1 MHKVAEP
8 RQGDAQKAAPVPLLE
23 HERYLVDG
31 LARIEH
37 DQARVL
43 SPPHV
48 FVRGDAH
55 HRAHHVVAD
64 ATQQV
69 PQGRTLLV
77 GAFLAHQVNGEGAGR
92 AALLPHPLVEDLP
105 AAMQPA
111 GLALEAFAGKRQ
123 HVDAMPLGGLACHLL
138 DVVADEPHGAGGAH
152 GHGLRAIA
160 LHRLVERAGQLSLAA
175 EDDVGL
181 VQVRGEHPASE
192 GGTVLFAR
200 APIAV
205 DARKIGAAHRSVRDE
220 QDVLDAAHHEAPAGH
235 VGAPASVEHARNGQ
249 EPPCSARRLA
259 GYLFRAH
266 VVCYLKLIW
275 SWLSSD
281 CSWSSVRSTL

>member
-1 MHKVAEP
+1 M
-8 RQGDAQKAAPVPLLE
+8 
-23 HERYLVDG
+23 
-31 LARIEH
+31 
-37 DQARVL
+37 
-43 SPPHV
+43 
-48 FVRGDAH
+48 
-55 HRAHHVVAD
+55 RA
-64 ATQQV
+64 QQV
-69 PQGRTLLV
+69 PQGRALLV

-92 AALLPHPLVEDLP
+92 RLSFPTHWSRICRPPCSQPGSLLKPSQES
-105 AAMQPA
+105 
-111 GLALEAFAGKRQ
+111 GSTS
-123 HVDAMPLGGLACHLL
+123 MPCRLGGLACHLL
-138 DVVADEPHGAGGAH
+138 DVVADEPDGAGGAH

-160 LHRLVERAGQLSLAA
+160 LHRLVERAGQLFLAA

-181 VQVRGEHPASE
+181 AQVRGEHPAGE

-205 DARKIGAAHRSVRDE
+205 DARKVSAAHRSVRDE

-235 VGAPASVEHARNGQ
+235 VGTPASVEHARNGQ